1 MKRNLGAG
9 GMRGGLNP
17 NDMMRQLQ
25 RLQAEMERV
34 QAEAEKEELKVT
46 AGGGAIEVT
55 ITGGLE
61 VKAIKLDPEL
71 LNPEDVEMVQDLILS
86 AVNDAIKKARDLMAE
101 RMGAFTGGLGIPG
114 LM

>member
-1 MKRNLGAG
+1 MKRTFGAG
-9 GMRGGLNP
+9 GMNP

-34 QAEAEKEELKVT
+34 QAETEKEELKVT

-61 VKAIKLDPEL
+61 IKAIKLDPEL
-71 LNPEDVEMVQDLILS
+71 LNPDDVEMVQDLILS
-86 AVNDAIKKARDLMAE
+86 AVNDAIKKAQALMAE
-101 RMGAFTGGLGIPG
+101 RMSAFTGGLGIPG
-114 LM
+114 LR

>member
-1 MKRNLGAG
+1 MKRNFGAG
-9 GMRGGLNP
+9 GVNP

-25 RLQAEMERV
+25 RLQAEMERA

-46 AGGGAIEVT
+46 AGGGAIEIT

-71 LNPEDVEMVQDLILS
+71 LNPDDVDMVQDLILS
-86 AVNDAIKKARDLMAE
+86 AVNDAIKKAQALMAE
-101 RMGAFTGGLGIPG
+101 RMSAFTGGLGIPG
-114 LM
+114 LR

>member
-1 MKRNLGAG
+1 MKRSFGGSGGRG
-9 GMRGGLNP
+9 GMNP

-34 QAEAEKEELKVT
+34 QAETEKEELKVT
-46 AGGGAIEVT
+46 AGGGAIEIV

-61 VKAIKLDPEL
+61 IKSIKLDPEL
-71 LNPEDVEMVQDLILS
+71 LNPDDVEMVQDLLLS
-86 AVNDAIKKARDLMAE
+86 AVNDAIKKAQALMAE
-101 RMGAFTGGLGIPG
+101 RMSAFTGGLGIPG

>member
-1 MKRNLGAG
+1 MKRSFGGGGVRG
-9 GMRGGLNP
+9 GMNP

-25 RLQAEMERV
+25 RLQEEMGRV
-34 QAEAEKEELKVT
+34 QAETEKEELKVS
-46 AGGGAIEVT
+46 AGGGAIEIT

-71 LNPEDVEMVQDLILS
+71 LNPDDVEMVQDLILS
-86 AVNDAIKKARDLMAE
+86 AVNDAIKKAQALMAE
-101 RMGAFTGGLGIPG
+101 RMSAFTGGLGIPG